1 MELLV
6 ELNDQGKTII
16 MVTHESHIA
25 AHARKRLHMKDGI
38 IERIGGETDEIHQAC

>member
-6 ELNDQGKTII
+6 ELNKQGKTII

-25 AHARKRLHMKDGI
+25 AYSKKRLHMKDGLI
-38 IERIGGETDEIHQAC
+38 DTIEGAGNENC